1 MNTLT
6 TVKLAIQDGAIINAR
21 IPDGAATGARITNL
35 RVCMRYFEQEPEV
48 EELLTRLATAAVR
61 RGDITDANKALA
73 GVDIETKETEA

>member
-48 EELLTRLATAAVR
+48 EELLTRLATAAIR
-61 RGDITDANKALA
+61 KGDIT
-73 GVDIETKETEA
+73 KETAIMAGIEIYETESAA